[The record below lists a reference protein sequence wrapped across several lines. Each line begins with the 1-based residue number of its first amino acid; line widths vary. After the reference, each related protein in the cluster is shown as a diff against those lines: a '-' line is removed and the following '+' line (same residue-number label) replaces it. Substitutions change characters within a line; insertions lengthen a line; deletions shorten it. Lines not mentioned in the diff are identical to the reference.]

1 MTFPS
6 HDTISALL
14 EEYALGYL
22 TPEQRDQVEEHV
34 RSCADCKRAL
44 DELVLVMEGLARA
57 PEAVAPPP
65 ALKQRVLA
73 SLEATVQAGSSQP
86 VEAGFSRPA
95 DAPVE
100 AGSSRTLPLW
110 NPWLAVAAAVI
121 VAAGIALYFGYERE
135 THLASELER
144 LAGDMTELQG
154 RLDDNAAQ
162 ADMVLSILIA
172 PDMRRI
178 ELAPGDG
185 SQSTAR
191 AYWSPTRGLLVA
203 ADRLPVPPPG
213 RIYQVWLIGS
223 GAPVSAGLLG
233 TPSNGRGMLIAPP
246 PSGISGGPVTV
257 AITDEPPGG
266 LAAPTGGKH
275 LIGSL

>member
-1 MTFPS
+1 
-6 HDTISALL
+6 
-14 EEYALGYL
+14 
-22 TPEQRDQVEEHV
+22 
-34 RSCADCKRAL
+34 
-44 DELVLVMEGLARA
+44 LVLVMEGLARA

-65 ALKQRVLA
+65 ARKQRVLA
-73 SLEATVQAGSSQP
+73 SLEATVQAGSSRPVEAGFSQP